1 MAARQ
6 IARARAWGA
15 LIGFV
20 LVYWLSRR
28 AGLPFPES
36 GGRALIGGF
45 VCRLL
50 AWAAVVTVWR
60 QLIPAQIAAARR
72 RRQHAARVTPRR
84 ARRPGR
90 GPPAAGRARRCPS
103 SARRAR
109 ASAIRE
115 RDPNAPQAQ
124 SPQAKDEPPSDG
136 HIDVRA

>member
-1 MAARQ
+1 MSEDNRPKVAEHPVAARQ

-36 GGRALIGGF
+36 GGRALIGGL

-72 RRQHAARVTPRR
+72 RDAR
-84 ARRPGR
+84 
-90 GPPAAGRARRCPS
+90 
-103 SARRAR
+103 
-109 ASAIRE
+109 
-115 RDPNAPQAQ
+115 
-124 SPQAKDEPPSDG
+124 
-136 HIDVRA
+136 